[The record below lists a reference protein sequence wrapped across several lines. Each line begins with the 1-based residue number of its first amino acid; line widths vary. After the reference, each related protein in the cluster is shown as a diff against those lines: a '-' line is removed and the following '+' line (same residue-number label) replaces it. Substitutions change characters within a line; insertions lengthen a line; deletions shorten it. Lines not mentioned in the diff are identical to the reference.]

1 MYSKKSF
8 LGRSFERVFKKTDPS
23 STHVE
28 NQDLAIVTVKV
39 TNDDHVNNNDDN
51 ITPEA
56 QLFNKRK
63 AAINGTWKAVEDSL
77 GEEST
82 RLFYK
87 RLFEKYPE
95 VLPLFGRADMDAQA
109 EKLVCYIFN
118 I

>member
-1 MYSKKSF
+1 M
-8 LGRSFERVFKKTDPS
+8 
-23 STHVE
+23 
-28 NQDLAIVTVKV
+28 
-39 TNDDHVNNNDDN
+39 
-51 ITPEA
+51 
-56 QLFNKRK
+56 
-63 AAINGTWKAVEDSL
+63 EDSL

>member
-1 MYSKKSF
+1 M
-8 LGRSFERVFKKTDPS
+8 FKKILLSIFLS
-23 STHVE
+23 SVYTFAFDY
-28 NQDLAIVTVKV
+28 NLKPVKV
-39 TNDDHVNNNDDN
+39 TNDDDHVNNNDDN

>member
-28 NQDLAIVTVKV
+28 NQDLATVKV